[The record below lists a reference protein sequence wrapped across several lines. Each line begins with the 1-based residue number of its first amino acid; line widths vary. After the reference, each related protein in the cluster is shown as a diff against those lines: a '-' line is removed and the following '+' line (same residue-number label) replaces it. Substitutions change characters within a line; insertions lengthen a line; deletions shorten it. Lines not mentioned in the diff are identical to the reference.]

1 MRSGNHIISK
11 IEIFMSTL
19 RLKEPFTISL
29 GSFHYAENIIVRIT
43 TKDGFTGYGEC
54 SPFASIN
61 GETADT
67 CMVAG
72 EKIAKNLIGKSA
84 SSPEECLMIMDKTIF
99 GNTSIKSA
107 FDIAFYDIASQLAG
121 LPLYRFLGGRK
132 DKKLFTDYTVSIS
145 DPAKM
150 AADAVAIKGRGF
162 RFIKVKL
169 GKNGV
174 EDIERIS
181 AIRKAIGNEIPLR
194 IDANQ
199 GWGKDEAIAALN
211 GLASFNIQ
219 FCEEPIPRWM
229 FMELPEIRK
238 RSPVKIMA
246 DESCLDH
253 HDAERL
259 IGLAACDYFN
269 VKLGKSSGITNAVK
283 IIKLAESNGMKI
295 QIGGFLESRL
305 GFTASAHL
313 ALLSDCV
320 EFTDLDSPMMME
332 EDPVTGG
339 INYGD
344 HGEVAVPEVPG
355 LGAGVNEHYLKNLVC
370 KRIE

>member
-1 MRSGNHIISK
+1 MRSGIHIISK
-11 IEIFMSTL
+11 IEIFKSPI

-43 TKDGFTGYGEC
+43 TKEGLTGYGEC
-54 SPFASIN
+54 SPFALIN
-61 GETADT
+61 GETIDT
-67 CMVAG
+67 CFIVG
-72 EKIAKNLIGKSA
+72 EIIAKNLIGKTS

-107 FDIAFYDIASQLAG
+107 FDIALYDIASQSAG

-150 AADAVAIKGRGF
+150 AEDAVVIKERGF
-162 RFIKVKL
+162 RFIKVKV
-169 GKNGV
+169 GKNGR
-174 EDIERIS
+174 EDIERVS

-199 GWGKDEAIAALN
+199 GWEKEEAVETLNALAPF
-211 GLASFNIQ
+211 GIQ
-219 FCEEPIPRWM
+219 FCEEPVPRWM
-229 FMELPEIRK
+229 FMDFPNIRK
-238 RSPVKIMA
+238 RSPIKIMA
-246 DESCLDH
+246 DESCLDQN
-253 HDAERL
+253 DAERL
-259 IGLAACDYFN
+259 IGLSACDYFN
-269 VKLGKSSGITNAVK
+269 VKLGKSSGITNAIK
-283 IIKLAESNGMKI
+283 IIRLAESNGKKI
-295 QIGGFLESRL
+295 QIGGFLESRI

-313 ALLSDCV
+313 SFLSDCV
-320 EFTDLDSPMMME
+320 EFSDFDSPMMME

-339 INYGD
+339 IIYGTN
-344 HGEVAVPEVPG
+344 GEVTVPEGSG
-355 LGAGVNEHYLKNLVC
+355 LGAGVDEHYLKNLVC